1 MPFID
6 SQAGRRPGG
15 FLAPGLAVLLAVAG
29 CTGSSQQ
36 RGPGEVSKPV
46 PPTATTPKPPPL
58 ETVKPA
64 AEVAREG
71 SRLPPPRPVR
81 SMAEVRQQ
89 AAERLVAANP
99 DITYTGKVPDQLLS
113 ISVLEVELN
122 ADGSVR
128 RIEVLRPPRFAK
140 ETLQT
145 AADAV
150 RRAAPYGDV
159 SRVPKPWKFVETF
172 LFDEHRK
179 FKPRTLD
186 N

>member
-6 SQAGRRPGG
+6 VLARRRRGG
-15 FLAPGLAVLLAVAG
+15 LAAPGLAVLIALAG
-29 CTGSSQQ
+29 CTGSSQ

-46 PPTATTPKPPPL
+46 PPTAAPKPPPP

-64 AEVAREG
+64 PEVAREG

>member
-1 MPFID
+1 VPFID
-6 SQAGRRPGG
+6 ALANRLRGR
-15 FLAPGLAVLLAVAG
+15 LANPGLAVLLAVAG
-29 CTGSSQQ
+29 CTGSSE
-36 RGPGEVSKPV
+36 RGPGEASKPV
-46 PPTATTPKPPPL
+46 PPTSAPRSPPL
-58 ETVKPA
+58 ETVRAAPEVVRGGSKLPA
-64 AEVAREG
+64 
-71 SRLPPPRPVR
+71 PRAVR
-81 SMAEVRQQ
+81 NWADVRQQ

-99 DITYTGKVPDQLLS
+99 EITYTGKVPDQLLS

-145 AADAV
+145 ATDAV

-159 SRVPKPWKFVETF
+159 SRLPKPWKFVETF

>member
-1 MPFID
+1 MRFIETF
-6 SQAGRRPGG
+6 AGRSWGRAA
-15 FLAPGLAVLLAVAG
+15 APSAALLLAVAG
-29 CTGSSQQ
+29 CTGSSD

-46 PPTATTPKPPPL
+46 PPTATAPKPAPL
-58 ETVKPA
+58 ETVKPSP
-64 AEVAREG
+64 EVAREA
-71 SRLPPPRPVR
+71 SKLPPPRAVR

-89 AAERLVAANP
+89 AAERMVAANP
-99 DITYTGKVPDQLLS
+99 TLTYTGKVQDQLLS
-113 ISVLEVELN
+113 ISVVEFELN
-122 ADGSVR
+122 ADGSIRKV
-128 RIEVLRPPRFAK
+128 EVLRPPRFAK

-159 SRVPKPWKFVETF
+159 SRLPKPWKFVETF
-172 LFDEHRK
+172 LFNDQHK

>member
-1 MPFID
+1 M
-6 SQAGRRPGG
+6 
-15 FLAPGLAVLLAVAG
+15 
-29 CTGSSQQ
+29 
-36 RGPGEVSKPV
+36 
-46 PPTATTPKPPPL
+46 PPTAAPKPPPL
-58 ETVKPA
+58 ETVKRHAGRSPGK
-64 AEVAREG
+64 AR
-71 SRLPPPRPVR
+71 SCRAPRAVR
-81 SMAEVRQQ
+81 NWAEVRQQ

-99 DITYTGKVPDQLLS
+99 DITYTGKVPDPLLS

-145 AADAV
+145 ATDAV

-159 SRVPKPWKFVETF
+159 SRLPKPWKFVETF

>member
-6 SQAGRRPGG
+6 DFAIRLNRR
-15 FLAPGLAVLLAVAG
+15 LATPGLAVLVAVAG
-29 CTGSSQQ
+29 CTGSSE
-36 RGPGEVSKPV
+36 RGPGEPSRPV
-46 PPTATTPKPPPL
+46 PLTSASKPPPL
-58 ETVKPA
+58 ETAKATP
-64 AEVAREG
+64 EVAREG
-71 SRLPPPRPVR
+71 SKLPPPKAMRNW
-81 SMAEVRQQ
+81 AEVRQQ

-159 SRVPKPWKFVETF
+159 SRLPKPWKFIETF
-172 LFDEHRK
+172 LFNDERK

-186 N
+186 R

>member
-1 MPFID
+1 MPCIERPAIARA
-6 SQAGRRPGG
+6 QRR
-15 FLAPGLAVLLAVAG
+15 LAAPALVAALALAG
-29 CTGSSQQ
+29 CTGSSD
-36 RGPGEVSKPV
+36 RGPGEVNKPV
-46 PPTATTPKPPPL
+46 PPVVTAPKPAPL
-58 ETVKPA
+58 ELAKPSS
-64 AEVAREG
+64 EVARAG
-71 SRLPPPRPVR
+71 SKLPPPRAMR
-81 SMAEVRQQ
+81 SWEEVRRQ

-122 ADGSVR
+122 GDGSVR

-145 AADAV
+145 ATDAV
-150 RRAAPYGDV
+150 HRAAPFGDV
-159 SRVPKPWKFVETF
+159 SRLPKPWKFVETF
-172 LFDEHRK
+172 LFNDDRK